1 MSECGAGESRPGEG
15 RGAGLEAR
23 TLLRV
28 GCGAILNTERGD
40 KGGFKGGFDTERGD
54 KGGLDSERGMRAD
67 LEC

>member
-1 MSECGAGESRPGEG
+1 M
-15 RGAGLEAR
+15 
-23 TLLRV
+23 RV